1 MSLSALIK
9 IVLALVVGLV
19 FLSGCGQERNHK
31 PLPKI
36 EVFEKTLIDTE
47 KEYLYIPSTDQV
59 SRTTRI
65 GRPYFQ
71 GDEKIV
77 KFQFEKNFL
86 VAYSQEKDP
95 RFEDNQTNAKP
106 VFRIPI
112 THVDYREMQDPFGEG
127 TNIEERN
134 EYIEWNKR
142 KYFEP
147 KPEAF
152 EFSDVSTLP
161 AELDQI
167 FGSTCSRKVGQAE
180 LEFNVSKEKVD
191 IVIKR
196 DFNSNIY
203 CSDFSELSDL
213 AWSEI
218 THHSLV
224 PLDQLV
230 SKNYETII
238 YDREWERTFGFF
250 DTSDTKVDSANN
262 TTQVQEIYYMNRWN
276 PKREVITYYLD
287 PRFEKPENHAIKQ
300 ATLLG
305 FQRLNTALEKAGVNF
320 RLNAEDGPADMRPGD
335 LTKTSIVLVEDPL
348 AVGLLGY
355 GPSVA
360 NPRTGEIVQART
372 VMYPG
377 IMKKLVRRAYD
388 ELHEQ
393 AQTEAGVTKTSR
405 SQLSPEN
412 AAILNALDQEMASK
426 KQVVMNQKWKH
437 HRGELAHLDDLVQVL
452 ANPENG
458 SVQQGPRSNSD
469 LINSVLPER
478 PSRSWTELLSLTAKT
493 FFNDSEFSL
502 RGIFKGFQA
511 AQTSNEFDLD
521 QLDIIEAL
529 SKHNMTPARVEVFSD
544 IKDGDLKDQILAL
557 GQNKPW
563 HLLDEETRSE
573 IVDLVLP
580 YVWIP
585 TLIHEVGHNLG
596 LRHNFAGSEDKDN
609 FYSKNELEDLGVNTD
624 LGSPYASMME
634 YSKSEITGLRVPG
647 KYDIAAL
654 RYGYEQKVELA
665 DGSVVPVTKKPAE
678 LSLKAFEYCSDE
690 GVALNPNCNRF
701 DEGSG
706 YIEIANSLIDSYHE
720 NYRLRNYRNGEA
732 HFSMI
737 DDIMYAARVNQ
748 QFRSLRLMLERFTD
762 VVTDF
767 NVPMSQVATID
778 WLNEMNE
785 GAKIGANFLM
795 SVAAEADYS
804 CVVFQNNQLAGI
816 LKFSDLAGKYSDAK
830 TCYEVQLAAGYTVV
844 GELGRRYNHQRFRDN
859 PNIYQD
865 QIDVRGVWM
874 DKLLA
879 YRYLVA
885 RNLNEYSFDDY
896 TLSYVDHPEIGQDV
910 NKFIKDLILGNVIS
924 NTEITLADGTKTDF
938 EHVHNFASGYEIK
951 KPLLPFVH
959 RSLRLPYDQL
969 DLTDALV
976 RITRSQLN
984 AGLESIPNQE
994 LRETLHVATALPQD
1008 GRDPASFTTYKIGQY
1023 NYVAAP
1029 ENELALEVFGKLKKL
1044 DLYSAQ
1050 TRAKLIE
1057 IFNLLNVDKPL
1068 TANATPTEQAVYQ
1081 GGIDDLYMFLIG
1093 DFPSKEYYNRVLNSM
1108 AVSL

>member
-1 MSLSALIK
+1 MGERSKRHIIYKL
-9 IVLALVVGLV
+9 
-19 FLSGCGQERNHK
+19 FLSLMIFGTLIGCGQERNHK

-36 EVFEKTLIDTE
+36 EVFSKSLIDTS
-47 KEYLYIPSTDQV
+47 KEYLYVPSTDQV

-77 KFQFEKNFL
+77 KFKFEKNYL
-86 VAYSQEKDP
+86 VAYAQEKDQ
-95 RFEDNQTNAKP
+95 RFEDNETNSKP

-112 THVDYREMQDPFGEG
+112 SHVDYREMKDPFGEG
-127 TNIEERN
+127 TNIEEKN
-134 EYIEWNKR
+134 EYIEWDKR

-161 AELDQI
+161 AELEQI

-180 LEFNVSKEKVD
+180 LEFNVTQEQVD

-196 DFNSNIY
+196 DFYSNIF
-203 CSDFSELSDL
+203 CVGDFSELSDL

-224 PLDQLV
+224 PLDLLV
-230 SKNYETII
+230 SKDYETII
-238 YDREWERTFGFF
+238 YDRDWERTFGFF
-250 DTSDTKVDSANN
+250 DTLDVKVDSANN

-276 PKREVITYYLD
+276 PKRHIIQYYLD
-287 PRFEKPENHAIKQ
+287 PRFEKPENKAIKQ
-300 ATLLG
+300 ATFLG
-305 FQRLNTALEKAGVNF
+305 FERLNAALEKADVNF
-320 RLNAEDGPADMRPGD
+320 RLHLVEGPEDMRPGD
-335 LTKTSIVLVEDPL
+335 LTKSSIVLVEDPL

-393 AQTEAGVTKTSR
+393 EKIQRGTTKVVR
-405 SQLSPEN
+405 SQLSPEKE
-412 AAILNALDQEMASK
+412 ALLQAMDRNMALK
-426 KQVVMNQKWKH
+426 KQVVKNQVWNQHK
-437 HRGELAHLDDLVQVL
+437 GELAHKDNLSELLSHSHETSPSLSSELLMDTLTVD
-452 ANPENG
+452 
-458 SVQQGPRSNSD
+458 
-469 LINSVLPER
+469 R
-478 PSRSWTELLSLTAKT
+478 PSRSVSEVIRLGAKA
-493 FFNDSEFSL
+493 FFNDTEFSL
-502 RGIFKGFQA
+502 RSIFKGFQA
-511 AQTSNEFDLD
+511 AQNSEEFDLD
-521 QLDIIEAL
+521 HLDIIEAL
-529 SKHNMTPARVEVFSD
+529 SKHNMTPARVEAFAD

-557 GQNKPW
+557 GKGRVW
-563 HLLDEETRSE
+563 HELDEDTRAQ

-596 LRHNFAGSEDKDN
+596 LRHNFAGSEDKNN
-609 FYSKNELEDLGVNTD
+609 FYTKDELHSLGVSTD

-654 RYGYEQKVELA
+654 RYGYLQKVELE
-665 DGSVVPVTKKPAE
+665 DGSIVSVTAKPNE
-678 LSLKAFEYCSDE
+678 LTLKSFEYCSDE

-706 YIEIANSLIDSYHE
+706 YVEIAKSLIDSYHE
-720 NYRLRNYRNGEA
+720 YYRLRNFRNGEA

-737 DDIMYAARVNQ
+737 DDIMYASRVNQ

-762 VVTDF
+762 IVIDF
-767 NVPMSQVATID
+767 NLQMSDVASVD
-778 WLNEMNE
+778 WLQEMNE
-785 GAKIGANFLM
+785 GAKLGAEFLM
-795 SVAAEADYS
+795 SVVSEADYS
-804 CVVFQNNQLAGI
+804 CVVFNNTQFAGVVT
-816 LKFSDLAGKYSDAK
+816 FASLAGKYSDAK
-830 TCYEVQLAAGYTVV
+830 TCYDVPLNAGYQVV
-844 GELGRRYNHQRFRDN
+844 GEIGRRYNHQRFRDN

-896 TLSYVDHPEIGQDV
+896 TLSYVDHPEIGQEV
-910 NKFIKDLILGNVIS
+910 NNFVKNLILGNVIS
-924 NTEITLADGTKTDF
+924 NTEITFKDGTKTDF
-938 EHVHNFASGYEIK
+938 EHVHNFSEGYEIK

-969 DLTDALV
+969 DLTEAMMF
-976 RITRSQLN
+976 ITRNQLH
-984 AGLESIPNQE
+984 AGLESIPNQK
-994 LRETLHVATALPQD
+994 LRESLLVSAALPQD
-1008 GRDPASFTTYKIGQY
+1008 GRDPALFTTYKLGQY

-1029 ENELALEVFGKLKKL
+1029 ENEVALSIFDKLRKKEIY
-1044 DLYSAQ
+1044 DSQ
-1050 TRAKLIE
+1050 TRDRLLEILGLIE
-1057 IFNLLNVDKPL
+1057 QEQPL
-1068 TANATPTEQAVYQ
+1068 PANASVIEQEIYK
-1081 GGIDDLYMFLIG
+1081 GGLDDLYMYLIG
-1093 DFPSKEYYNRVLNSM
+1093 EYPSEEYYNRVLHSM
-1108 AVSL
+1108 INR